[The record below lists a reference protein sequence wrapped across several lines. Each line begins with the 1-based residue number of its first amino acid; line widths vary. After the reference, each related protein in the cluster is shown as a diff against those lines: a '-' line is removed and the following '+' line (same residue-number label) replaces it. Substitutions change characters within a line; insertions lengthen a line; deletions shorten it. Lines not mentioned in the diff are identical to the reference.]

1 MCEWPEWEPCP
12 ACEPFAADAA
22 WCDACGGSV
31 RDVSAVAIVPSA
43 ACAGAEAFKAFAA
56 AWEVCPGFLLLDTAC
71 SSEPMRARGG
81 NCQPHADTCGGHLFE
96 ELESKHYLTNQN
108 PKKSWN
114 LIALSQAMLHL
125 VGSLAALSAALRFGK
140 VSSKDLPRVV
150 ALETASYPADE
161 AATEEQLKMR
171 LREAGQFFHGAYAD
185 DGQLCGYVCGTLTS
199 SQDLDDESMRT
210 HDPKGHTLCI
220 HSVVVAEEMRE
231 QVTTLSIGG
240 RFCQHVTP
248 HVCTPCLPMYRSR
261 ERESR
266 VE

>member
-1 MCEWPEWEPCP
+1 M
-12 ACEPFAADAA
+12 
-22 WCDACGGSV
+22 
-31 RDVSAVAIVPSA
+31 
-43 ACAGAEAFKAFAA
+43 AGT
-56 AWEVCPGFLLLDTAC
+56 FLKNWK
-71 SSEPMRARGG
+71 R
-81 NCQPHADTCGGHLFE
+81 
-96 ELESKHYLTNQN
+96 KHYLTNQN

-114 LIALSQAMLHL
+114 LIALMLHL

-161 AATEEQLKMR
+161 AASEEQLKMR